1 MHNLPK
7 VLFFYHGR
15 AGTKLK
21 APGIFPHAR
30 KSLSGGA
37 HLDIHISLPLVFL
50 HFFLAKG
57 PWAHLPSLT
66 AYLFPSSCS
75 RNDNSHNQDHP
86 RQLGDSSLGAEG
98 GEHRARCTGWKYFE
112 EHWIKWCWYSSV
124 RLKKK
129 SGVLFTSGFLPW
141 GDGRAER
148 KVGQEG
154 ATCLDFTCIPIH
166 ASLRTSCPLCV
177 QNLVN
182 FPEAEVSLDSFN
194 MLGCRHHGLF

>member
-1 MHNLPK
+1 MHDLPK

-15 AGTKLK
+15 AGTKPK
-21 APGIFPHAR
+21 APGIFPHASR
-30 KSLSGGA
+30 SLSGGA

-124 RLKKK
+124 RLRKK

-148 KVGQEG
+148 K
-154 ATCLDFTCIPIH
+154 AD
-166 ASLRTSCPLCV
+166 TSR
-177 QNLVN
+177 
-182 FPEAEVSLDSFN
+182 SG
-194 MLGCRHHGLF
+194 GCHLFRFHMHSNPRLTSDQLSSVCSKPGEFSWGRSVTGFF